1 MRISLS
7 IVSLNARGLRNITKR
22 KALFLFVKQL
32 NTEFSFCQESHSNSK
47 DENFWRSQWGNDLWF
62 SHCSERSAGV
72 LTLKHKYSG
81 DILHTDT
88 DSKGLFICQVVDY
101 YNKIVLII
109 FNIYGYNSSLENIQL
124 FANIENRLKYWLNK
138 FPNSHILLG
147 GDFNITLNSEIDRWP
162 PTLDNNRN
170 AYFKLF
176 MDRYDLIDIWRV
188 KFPDEV
194 SFTWS
199 NKDNTRLSRIDFW
212 LVSKSIKEQDI
223 SVNILPCPLSDH
235 KAVFISIKLFSDND
249 YKANYWKLNNS
260 LLKVEEVN
268 QKIPQL
274 IKHFFNKAVVE
285 NSFSLN
291 WELF

>member
-1 MRISLS
+1 MS

-88 DSKGLFICQVVDY
+88 DPKGHFICQVVD

-124 FANIENRLKYWLNK
+124 FANIENRLKYWLK
-138 FPNSHILLG
+138 
-147 GDFNITLNSEIDRWP
+147 
-162 PTLDNNRN
+162 
-170 AYFKLF
+170 
-176 MDRYDLIDIWRV
+176 
-188 KFPDEV
+188 
-194 SFTWS
+194 
-199 NKDNTRLSRIDFW
+199 
-212 LVSKSIKEQDI
+212 
-223 SVNILPCPLSDH
+223 
-235 KAVFISIKLFSDND
+235 
-249 YKANYWKLNNS
+249 
-260 LLKVEEVN
+260 
-268 QKIPQL
+268 
-274 IKHFFNKAVVE
+274 
-285 NSFSLN
+285 
-291 WELF
+291 